1 METTNFIMNA
11 FHFIGARQNG
21 FHSAPVMSCIDHE
34 SSKILKHVYGSLSYL
49 CFDFLFS
56 LLK

>member
-1 METTNFIMNA
+1 MLL
-11 FHFIGARQNG
+11 HFIGARQND